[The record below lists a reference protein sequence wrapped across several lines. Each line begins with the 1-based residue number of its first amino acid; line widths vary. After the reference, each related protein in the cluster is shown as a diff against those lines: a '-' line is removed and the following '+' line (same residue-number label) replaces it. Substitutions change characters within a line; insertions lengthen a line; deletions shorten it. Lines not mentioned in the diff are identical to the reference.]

1 MKKTFSRTTSIS
13 KRLTATTAVFFLLAL
28 GLAIGLLVHQWRA
41 YASADSAAQSFERF
55 RAGLVAMEK
64 VSAER
69 GPTNSALGAGPDT
82 AEAMRRPLTLAR
94 AESDRRIALLLA
106 LLDKPECAHCEAG
119 RQTVQD
125 VRAQLTVARREVDRM
140 IALPKVQR
148 DREAILNAVGK
159 MVEVIPHFWPLANA
173 NATTVARGD
182 PDALNC
188 VLVAR
193 LTADLREQAGLLGSV
208 FTAALSANRPLSEA
222 ELFAIERVRGRID
235 ALRGLIDTRVDRSA
249 LGGPAFQNLRT
260 QYYGAGMGYIEG
272 VREAAKGP
280 GGANVTPAQLAA
292 TYVPMMRPITTFRDL
307 VLDLAA
313 DEVRQHLN
321 RALAALVITAI
332 AALLVLYA
340 LLIAATLFRR
350 GFVHPFIEATEIITS
365 IADGKLATPVPQRG
379 YRHEIK
385 GLFHAI
391 NVLKEN
397 SIVRMQLERE
407 RDGLIRELE
416 VMADTD
422 FLTRLLNRRAFQR
435 KAREVLSNA
444 RRDAG
449 KPALIMFDAD
459 RFKQINDTFGHAAG
473 DHALQ
478 MVANVCNEI
487 WRPSDIV
494 ARIGGEEFAVLTYVD
509 HAQDAI
515 DAAERFRRR
524 VESMVMSVEG
534 TRFTMT
540 LSFGIAVANENEPA
554 SLDALLLRADKL
566 LYLAKL
572 AGRNRVVSDAETSG
586 RTV

>member
-1 MKKTFSRTTSIS
+1 MKKTPSRTTSIS

-28 GLAIGLLVHQWRA
+28 GLAVGLLVHQWRA
-41 YASADSAAQSFERF
+41 YASAETAAESFERF

-82 AEAMRRPLTLAR
+82 AEAMRRPLILAR
-94 AESDRRIALLLA
+94 AESDRRIAVLLA
-106 LLDKPECAHCEAG
+106 LLEKPRCSNCKAG
-119 RQTVQD
+119 RETVED
-125 VRAQLTVARREVDRM
+125 VRTQLSAARRDVDRM

-148 DREAILNAVGK
+148 DREAILSAVGE
-159 MVEVIPHFWPLANA
+159 MVEVIPHFWPLANSY
-173 NATTVARGD
+173 ATNVARGD

-235 ALRGLIDTRVDRSA
+235 ALRGLINTRVERSA
-249 LGGPAFQNLRT
+249 LGGPAFQNLKT
-260 QYYGAGMGYIEG
+260 QYYGAGMSYIDT

-292 TYVPMMRPITTFRDL
+292 TYVPMMRPITIFRDQ
-307 VLDLAA
+307 VLDLAG
-313 DEVRQHLN
+313 DEVRQHRN
-321 RALAALVITAI
+321 RALAMFVATAI

-340 LLIAATLFRR
+340 LVVAATLFRR
-350 GFVHPFIEATEIITS
+350 GFVHPFIEATDIITS

-435 KAREVLSNA
+435 KARELMSHA
-444 RRDAG
+444 RPDAG
-449 KPALIMFDAD
+449 RPALIMFDAD

-478 MVANVCNEI
+478 MLASVCNEI
-487 WRPSDIV
+487 WGPSDIV

-509 HAQDAI
+509 DPRDAI
-515 DAAERFRRR
+515 EAADRFRRR
-524 VESMVMSVEG
+524 VESMVMNIEG

-554 SLDALLLRADKL
+554 SLDSLLLRADKL

-572 AGRNRVVSDAETSG
+572 AGRNRVMSDTETSG
-586 RTV
+586 RPV

>member
-1 MKKTFSRTTSIS
+1 MKKTLPGTTSIG
-13 KRLTATTAVFFLLAL
+13 KRLTATTAVFFLVAL

-41 YASADSAAQSFERF
+41 YAAAETAAASFERF

-69 GPTNSALGAGPDT
+69 GPTNSALGADADT
-82 AEAMRRPLTLAR
+82 AEAMRRPLMLAR
-94 AESDRRIALLLA
+94 AESDRRIALLSA
-106 LLDKPECAHCEAG
+106 LLDEPACSNCKAARETLDDE
-119 RQTVQD
+119 RT
-125 VRAQLTVARREVDRM
+125 QLSAARREVDRM

-148 DREAILNAVGK
+148 DHEAILSVVGE
-159 MVEVIPHFWPLANA
+159 MVEVIPHFWPLANSY
-173 NATTVARGD
+173 ATNVARGD

-208 FTAALSANRPLSEA
+208 FTAALSANRPLSET

-235 ALRGLIDTRVDRSA
+235 ALRGLINARVEHSA
-249 LGGPAFQNLRT
+249 LVSPAFQDLKT
-260 QYYGAGMGYIEG
+260 HYYGTGMDYIEG
-272 VREAAKGP
+272 MRQAAKRP
-280 GGANVTPAQLAA
+280 GGANVTPAQLASA
-292 TYVPMMRPITTFRDL
+292 YVPMMRPITAFRDQ
-307 VLDLAA
+307 VLDLAQ
-313 DEVRQHLN
+313 DEVRRHRN
-321 RALAALVITAI
+321 RALATLAVTAV
-332 AALLVLYA
+332 AASLVLYA
-340 LLIAATLFRR
+340 LLVAATLFRR
-350 GFVHPFIEATEIITS
+350 GFVHPFIEATDIITS
-365 IADGKLATPVPQRG
+365 IADGQLATPVPQRG

-397 SIVRMQLERE
+397 SIARMQLERE

-435 KAREVLSNA
+435 KAREIMSHA
-444 RRDAG
+444 RPGAG
-449 KPALIMFDAD
+449 TPALIMFDAD

-478 MVANVCNEI
+478 MVASVCNEM
-487 WRPSDIV
+487 WKPSDIV

-509 HAQDAI
+509 DARDAI
-515 DAAERFRRR
+515 EAADRFRRR
-524 VESMVMSVEG
+524 VESMAMSMEG
-534 TRFTMT
+534 ARFTMT
-540 LSFGIAVANENEPA
+540 LSFGIAVANEREPA
-554 SLDALLLRADKL
+554 SLDSLLLRADKL

-572 AGRNRVVSDAETSG
+572 AGRNRVVSDVETSG
-586 RTV
+586 REI